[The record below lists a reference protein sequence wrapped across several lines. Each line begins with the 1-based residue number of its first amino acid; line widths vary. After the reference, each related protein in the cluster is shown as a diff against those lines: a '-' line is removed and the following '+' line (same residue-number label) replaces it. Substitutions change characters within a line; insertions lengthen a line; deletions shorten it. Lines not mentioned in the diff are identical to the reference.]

1 VASPGVTRA
10 AAPGT
15 PPQVVVEFDLRANQV
30 LKARLTR
37 RLIAMELGEVDVP
50 ARPDLDPRTPE
61 RSLFVRVLGIEEG
74 TLLVEIWEQG
84 ELYGQRKVSVDPA
97 GSQTLSARRIA
108 MATAELAR
116 RMRRRRL
123 AEAKRRAREAERRAA
138 EEAAASRSSEGLR
151 LAMRSGLT
159 SAAVGPSDFW
169 LVGPELDGALLLGPH
184 AKVQLG
190 MGWLFGGVPALPGAV
205 RTRWFEVSLTPS
217 YGFRLNQRLELDVG
231 ATAAAA
237 AVHLTGVA
245 AVDDVEGQIDT
256 WSARAAARFE
266 LGVEL
271 SRLVHLQLGPQVG
284 AVLRRVVV
292 EDQEGRHRRLGGPWL
307 GFALSLTL
315 DPASLPVSR
324 RLSQSPTPVATHP
337 RSH

>member
-1 VASPGVTRA
+1 M
-10 AAPGT
+10 
-15 PPQVVVEFDLRANQV
+15 VEFDSRADKL

-37 RLIAMELGEVDVP
+37 RLIAMELDEVDVP
-50 ARPDLDPRTPE
+50 ARPDLDSRTSE

-84 ELYGQRKVSVDPA
+84 ELYGQREVTVDA
-97 GSQTLSARRIA
+97 AASQTLSARRIA

-116 RMRRRRL
+116 RMRRKRL
-123 AEAKRRAREAERRAA
+123 AEEARRAREAERRAA
-138 EEAAASRSSEGLR
+138 EAAAASRRAEGVR
-151 LAMRSGLT
+151 LVMRSGVT
-159 SAAVGPSDFW
+159 GAAVGPSDFW
-169 LVGPELDGALLLGPH
+169 LAGPELDAGLQLGPS
-184 AKVQLG
+184 AKIQLG
-190 MGWLFGGVPALPGAV
+190 MAWLFGGVPALAGAA

-217 YGFRLNQRLELDVG
+217 YGFQLDQGLELDVG

-237 AVHLTGVA
+237 AMHLTGVA
-245 AVDDVEGQIDT
+245 AVDDIEGQLDT

-271 SRLVHLQLGPQVG
+271 SPLARLQLGPQVG

-292 EDQEGRHRRLGGPWL
+292 EDEDGRRRRLGGPWL

-315 DPASLPVSR
+315 DPASAPAARSVSR
-324 RLSQSPTPVATHP
+324 SESPANH
-337 RSH
+337 